1 MLQMYW
7 ETHLG
12 SQLFASCQ
20 ASASLF
26 SLLNLSWCYRA
37 TILGIWACVNLSI
50 SARVVSET
58 VTSCSI
64 CSSYDNEKDFIL
76 ITNSSSFYV
85 ICILGERMR
94 SRCTA
99 KADTV
104 CAPCQDNYFSTEYNH
119 NFCKSCTVC
128 DTSKSAVLWSVLD
141 MNLGGSLSLY
151 AFSSFWAPQ
160 RLMSYSLSPEK
171 AMSQNFVGYH
181 FNSWCILV
189 GIGGGKQACTSCKL
203 ISQEF
208 VLCSVCRLFLHTIGG
223 PRVVI
228 NRWFQFSF
236 LLYSA
241 VPREG
246 KRGSEEVWEDL
257 WQNLQVY
264 SWLHARCQIHTGK
277 W

>member
-128 DTSKSAVLWSVLD
+128 DTSKSAVLWSGYEFGREPVFVCFLIF
-141 MNLGGSLSLY
+141 LSSPKADVIQPVSWEGDVPELCGL
-151 AFSSFWAPQ
+151 SFQ
-160 RLMSYSLSPEK
+160 
-171 AMSQNFVGYH
+171 
-181 FNSWCILV
+181 
-189 GIGGGKQACTSCKL
+189 
-203 ISQEF
+203 
-208 VLCSVCRLFLHTIGG
+208 
-223 PRVVI
+223 
-228 NRWFQFSF
+228 
-236 LLYSA
+236 
-241 VPREG
+241 
-246 KRGSEEVWEDL
+246 
-257 WQNLQVY
+257 
-264 SWLHARCQIHTGK
+264 
-277 W
+277 

>member
-104 CAPCQDNYFSTEYNH
+104 CAPVKTITLALSTI
-119 NFCKSCTVC
+119 T
-128 DTSKSAVLWSVLD
+128 TSARVVQSATLVSQLYCGQFWIWIWEGACLCMLSHLFELPKGWCHTACLLRRRCPRTLWAIISIADASWLVLVEGSRLVLPANWYLKNLSSAVSAD
-141 MNLGGSLSLY
+141 C
-151 AFSSFWAPQ
+151 
-160 RLMSYSLSPEK
+160 SYT
-171 AMSQNFVGYH
+171 Q
-181 FNSWCILV
+181 LV
-189 GIGGGKQACTSCKL
+189 GP
-203 ISQEF
+203 E
-208 VLCSVCRLFLHTIGG
+208 
-223 PRVVI
+223 
-228 NRWFQFSF
+228 
-236 LLYSA
+236 
-241 VPREG
+241 
-246 KRGSEEVWEDL
+246 
-257 WQNLQVY
+257 
-264 SWLHARCQIHTGK
+264 
-277 W
+277 